1 MYVVNQSVVHEIQS
15 ARMALVFIGVV
26 VVVFW
31 RAVLRILLAIVA
43 IAVVVL
49 VGSGVVIL
57 LNGLHG

>member
-15 ARMALVFIGVV
+15 ARMALVLIGIV

-43 IAVVVL
+43 IAIVVL

>member
-15 ARMALVFIGVV
+15 ARMALVLIGIV

>member
-1 MYVVNQSVVHEIQS
+1 MYVVNQSVAHEIQS
-15 ARMALVFIGVV
+15 ARMALVLIGIV